1 MQQLGGLFMERQQK
15 VRKNNISRV
24 ARLKKQKR
32 KRRISLL
39 ICGVLVIG
47 IGFFIGYKL
56 YIKNK
61 CKDLGYAVEHYL
73 TSKKAD
79 NGLLRVQNMTL
90 VFSDDTTA
98 IVKAY
103 GLSKE
108 EPHEKSAVEGM
119 FRKDSLD
126 SWDLE
131 STTLLNT
138 LS

>member
-1 MQQLGGLFMERQQK
+1 MERQQK

-24 ARLKKQKR
+24 ARLKKQRR

-79 NGLLRVQNMTL
+79 DGLLRVQNMTL

-126 SWDLE
+126 SWGLE
-131 STTLLNT
+131 STTPLNT
-138 LS
+138 LG

>member
-1 MQQLGGLFMERQQK
+1 MERQQK
-15 VRKNNISRV
+15 ARKNNISRV
-24 ARLKKQKR
+24 ARLKKQRR

-79 NGLLRVQNMTL
+79 DGLLRVQNMTL

-131 STTLLNT
+131 STTPLNT
-138 LS
+138 VS

>member
-1 MQQLGGLFMERQQK
+1 
-15 VRKNNISRV
+15 
-24 ARLKKQKR
+24 
-32 KRRISLL
+32 
-39 ICGVLVIG
+39 
-47 IGFFIGYKL
+47 
-56 YIKNK
+56 
-61 CKDLGYAVEHYL
+61 
-73 TSKKAD
+73 
-79 NGLLRVQNMTL
+79 MTL

-108 EPHEKSAVEGM
+108 EPHKKSAVEGM

-131 STTLLNT
+131 STTPLNT

>member
-1 MQQLGGLFMERQQK
+1 MQQLGGLFMEKQQK
-15 VRKNNISRV
+15 VIKNNISRV

>member
-1 MQQLGGLFMERQQK
+1 MERQQK
-15 VRKNNISRV
+15 ARKNNISRV
-24 ARLKKQKR
+24 ARLKKQRR

-47 IGFFIGYKL
+47 VGFFIGYKL

-79 NGLLRVQNMTL
+79 DGLLRVQNMTL

-108 EPHEKSAVEGM
+108 EPHEKSA
-119 FRKDSLD
+119 KDL
-126 SWDLE
+126 LE
-131 STTLLNT
+131 ILFFCA
-138 LS
+138 

>member
-1 MQQLGGLFMERQQK
+1 MERQQK

-24 ARLKKQKR
+24 ARLKKQRR

-39 ICGVLVIG
+39 ICGVLV

-79 NGLLRVQNMTL
+79 DGLLRVQNMTL

-126 SWDLE
+126 SWGLE
-131 STTLLNT
+131 STTPLNT

>member
-1 MQQLGGLFMERQQK
+1 MERQQK

-24 ARLKKQKR
+24 ARLKKQRR

-79 NGLLRVQNMTL
+79 DGLLRVQMTL

-126 SWDLE
+126 SWGLE
-131 STTLLNT
+131 STTPLNT